1 MKSYSIAMVAAC
13 PFPVNYGSPG
23 AIREL
28 SEVLSEMGHDVHIVT
43 YPDGQDL
50 SVGKAQL
57 HRVAQRQQSR
67 GPSVGPSTD
76 KLFLDF
82 LMLTELC
89 RVVRREKIEI
99 IHAHNYEGALIGLF
113 AKFVTGRPM
122 IYNAVNL
129 MSDELATY
137 RFIRPK
143 FVAKWIGA
151 ILDWFV
157 PIFPDHIIAV
167 TQELYDWLAK
177 RGVPKKRLTVVPC
190 GIRPAMFDNADA
202 NKFCD
207 KYAIGSR
214 PVVMYTGINSA
225 FQRVDYLLRAFS
237 VVLKEEPS
245 ALLMVVSPLENEP
258 DLQANQALARELG
271 IAENVIFAGPH
282 TLDDLPHYI
291 AMATVTVVPRPEC
304 PGHPIKL
311 LNYMISGKP
320 IVCFAGAAKGITH
333 MHDALT
339 VPDHDWQEM
348 GKSILTLLHDP
359 VLAQRLGTN
368 ARQTAINNFDWQVLA
383 KKVETIYANLL
394 PGNQRSSEPADKAM
408 PTA

>member
-1 MKSYSIAMVAAC
+1 MVAAC
-13 PFPVNYGSPG
+13 PFPANYGSPA

-28 SEVLSEMGHDVHIVT
+28 SETLSEMGHRIHIVT

-50 SVGKAQL
+50 PVGKTRL
-57 HRVAQRQQSR
+57 HRVARHRRPR
-67 GPSVGPSTD
+67 GPGVGPSTD

-113 AKFVTGRPM
+113 AKFMTGKPM

-129 MSDELATY
+129 MSDELSSY
-137 RFIRPK
+137 RFFKPAFI
-143 FVAKWIGA
+143 ATWIAA

-167 TQELYDWLAK
+167 TKELYKWLSD
-177 RGVPKKRLTVVPC
+177 RGIPEKRLTMIPC
-190 GIRPAMFDNADA
+190 GIKPAMFDHVDAD
-202 NKFCD
+202 KFRR

-214 PVVMYTGINSA
+214 PVVMYTGINNA

-245 ALLMVVSPLENEP
+245 ALLMLVSPIENEP
-258 DLQANQALARELG
+258 DLATNQAMARELK
-271 IAENVIFAGPH
+271 IADSVIYVASH
-282 TLDDLPHYI
+282 TLNDLPNYI
-291 AMATVTVVPRPEC
+291 ATATVTVVPRPES

-320 IVCFAGAAKGITH
+320 IVCFVGGAKGISH
-333 MHDALT
+333 MHDALL
-339 VPDHDWQEM
+339 VRDHDWQGM
-348 GKSILTLLHDP
+348 GEAILKLLRDPELAKS
-359 VLAQRLGTN
+359 LGSN
-368 ARQTAINNFDWQVLA
+368 ARQTAINNFDWQVLS
-383 KKVETIYANLL
+383 KKVEAIYEVLINRDHAARLKRESTRT
-394 PGNQRSSEPADKAM
+394 GAA
-408 PTA
+408 